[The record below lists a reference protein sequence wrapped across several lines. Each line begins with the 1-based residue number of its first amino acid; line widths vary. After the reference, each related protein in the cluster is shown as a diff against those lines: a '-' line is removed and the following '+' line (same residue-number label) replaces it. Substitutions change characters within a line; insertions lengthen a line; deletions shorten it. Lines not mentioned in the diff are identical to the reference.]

1 MFLTTNPIL
10 ITKVKCQ
17 PGLGDHD
24 MVSAESSLKPS
35 VHKQKPRKAYLFH
48 KADWTTI
55 KHKMKQYQE
64 SFMSTCSEK
73 SVEELWYDFTSSL
86 NQLCKESI
94 PSKLIRGK
102 PSLPWITQE
111 IKRLIRKRDSP
122 YSQFKKIM
130 KKIPNTNLR
139 H

>member
-1 MFLTTNPIL
+1 MIADSSKCIYQPS
-10 ITKVKCQ
+10 CQ

-35 VHKQKPRKAYLFH
+35 VHKQKPRQAYLLH
-48 KADWTTI
+48 KADWTTL
-55 KHKMKQYQE
+55 KNKMKQYQE
-64 SFMSTCSEK
+64 SFMSTGSEK
-73 SVEELWYDFTSSL
+73 SVEELWYDFTSTL

-94 PSKLIRGK
+94 PSKLIRGN

-111 IKRLIRKRDSP
+111 IKRLLRKRDSL
-122 YSQFKKIM
+122 YSQFKKVM
-130 KKIPNTNLR
+130 KKISNTNLR